1 MGKETFL
8 VTGGAGFIGANLL
21 RMLMEGGES
30 RVVVLDLLTYAGN
43 RANLP
48 DHQDNRR
55 FVFHQVDINDS
66 ETVDR
71 ILDAHQPS
79 RVIHLAAETHVD
91 RSIDD
96 PEPFIRTNI
105 NGTFALLQACR
116 GYLAKAGPK
125 ARERFRFVHVSTD
138 EVYGSVEGDRRCDEE
153 APFAPNS
160 PYAASK
166 AAADH
171 LIRAFH
177 RTYLFP
183 AIITRC
189 SNNFGPYQFPEK
201 LIPLILLNCLE
212 GRDLPVYGDGAQIR
226 DWLHVDD
233 HCRGL
238 LLAAEEGKP
247 GTEYN
252 LGAGNLIANLAMVH
266 RICGVLEILRP
277 AGKNDALRRRGASS
291 YTALIRKV
299 PDRPGHDRRYAV
311 DCRRIE
317 SELGWERSM
326 TLDQGLEQT
335 AGWYL
340 KHRKWC
346 EDVQSGSYRRER
358 LGTTT

>member
-1 MGKETFL
+1 VGKETIL
-8 VTGGAGFIGANLL
+8 VTGGAGFIGTNLV

-43 RANLP
+43 LANLL
-48 DHQDNRR
+48 DYQGDRR
-55 FVFHQVDINDS
+55 FVFHQADINDGGA
-66 ETVDR
+66 VDR
-71 ILDAHQPS
+71 ILAAHQPS

-116 GYLAKAGPK
+116 RYLAKADPA
-125 ARERFRFVHVSTD
+125 ARDRFRFLHVSTD
-138 EVYGSVEGDRRCDEE
+138 EVYGSVEGDGCCDEE
-153 APFAPNS
+153 APLAPNS

-171 LIRAFH
+171 LVRAFH
-177 RTYLFP
+177 RTYRYP

-189 SNNFGPYQFPEK
+189 SNNFGPYQLPEK
-201 LIPLILLNCLE
+201 LIPLILLNGLE

-238 LLAAEEGKP
+238 LLVAEEGKP

-252 LGAGNLIANLAMVH
+252 LGAGNLTTNLAMVH
-266 RICGVLEILRP
+266 RICGVLETLRP
-277 AGKNDALRRRGASS
+277 AGKNEALHLRGAST

-311 DCRRIE
+311 DCGRIE
-317 SELGWERSM
+317 SELGWRRSIS
-326 TLDQGLEQT
+326 LDQGLEQT
-335 AGWYL
+335 ARWYL
-340 KHRKWC
+340 EHRKWC
-346 EDVQSGSYRRER
+346 EDVQSGSCRRER
-358 LGTTT
+358 LGRAT